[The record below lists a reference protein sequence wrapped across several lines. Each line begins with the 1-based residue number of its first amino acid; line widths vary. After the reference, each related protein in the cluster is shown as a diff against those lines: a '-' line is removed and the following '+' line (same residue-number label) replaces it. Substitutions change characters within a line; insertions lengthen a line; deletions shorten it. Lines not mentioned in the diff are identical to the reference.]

1 MSKHTKPVESKE
13 LETARKAF
21 ELPVVE
27 TKEIEYS
34 VDPCPMPKPEDYV
47 DGIFTRIS
55 DGEDYALCIH
65 AENGHG
71 RTHTAKN
78 SVHMWQGTAESFNA
92 AFTHKR

>member
-1 MSKHTKPVESKE
+1 MSKHSAKTEEHPS
-13 LETARKAF
+13 ARKAF
-21 ELPVVE
+21 EIPVVE
-27 TKEIEYS
+27 VKKDEEYS
-34 VDPCPMPKPEDYV
+34 IDPCPMPNPEDYV

-92 AFTHKR
+92 SFTHKR